1 MSWIEDLV
9 EVITNNLFSQVAVL
23 IGIIAIVGLA
33 LQRKPF
39 EQVVAGGLR
48 ATIGVVVLNIGVE
61 IFVGGLTSFQTIVAS
76 ALGLEPPTASATLSD
91 FSAGQGSVVP
101 LIIAGGFVVHLVFVR
116 VFRAAT
122 FVYLTGHLMYWMSV
136 VIAASLVEAFGDVN
150 RWVLASVGSLLI
162 GCYWVLQPLWTAPLM
177 RRVMGNDDVGL
188 AHTDSTIAIAAGY
201 GAKALRLGDPEK
213 HDSEHLRLPRALSF
227 FKDINVSTA
236 FVIGAIMLVAILFAD
251 AGVVSEQMAGAT
263 VLPWVWALLQALRF
277 AAGIAI
283 LLFGVRMFLAEI
295 VPAFKGLSE
304 RALPGAKPALD
315 LPVAFT
321 RAPTAVMIGFLAST
335 LTFLVLMGV
344 FAAAGWFVLVPPMIM
359 LFFGGGAGGVFG
371 NAVAGWRGAVFGGVL
386 NGVVLAFGQ
395 WIGWGVW
402 GRTAPELATLA
413 DSDWFI
419 VGWSLRGLGGLL
431 SPLGEGGLWLLAA
444 AIVAATV
451 TVLVLLGRR
460 LRDGVE
466 AIPDEGENVRE
477 NDSVRENVGGTTP
490 VSQPAAVPVG
500 RERADSASPALSA
513 SPAGAT
519 ASTAASSAGRSA
531 SATDRPETLSV
542 LAVCGAGMGTSL
554 ILRTTAQR
562 ALEQLGVPASLEHT
576 DIGSARGQR
585 ADVVIGQSTY
595 LSELG
600 GIAPVT
606 VPITSFV
613 DVRHVREQLEK
624 ALGEKGWL

>member
-61 IFVGGLTSFQTIVAS
+61 IFVGGLVSFQTIVAS
-76 ALGLEPPTASATLSD
+76 ALGLEPPAATATLSD

-101 LIIAGGFVVHLVFVR
+101 LIIAGGFVVHLALVR
-116 VFRAAT
+116 VFRAAR

-136 VIAASLVEAFGDVN
+136 VISASLVEAFGDVN
-150 RWVLASVGSLLI
+150 RWVLAAVGSILI

-177 RRVMGNDDVGL
+177 RRVMGNDEVGL

-201 GAKALRLGDPEK
+201 GAKALRLGDPK
-213 HDSEHLRLPRALSF
+213 LHDSEQLRLPRALSF

-251 AGVVSEQMAGAT
+251 SGVVAEQMAGAT

-321 RAPTAVMIGFLAST
+321 RAPTAVMIGFLSST

-344 FAAAGWFVLVPPMIM
+344 FAGAGWFVLVPPMIM

-371 NAVAGWRGAVFGGVL
+371 NAVAGWRGALFGGVL
-386 NGVVLAFGQ
+386 NGVILAFGQ

-402 GRTAPELATLA
+402 GTTAPELATLA
-413 DSDWFI
+413 DSDWFV

-431 SPLGEGGLWLLAA
+431 SPLGEAGLWVIAA
-444 AIVAATV
+444 AIVAATAA
-451 TVLVLLGRR
+451 VLVILGRR
-460 LRDGVE
+460 MPRDLDPALAGAGASAPSVSRDGVS
-466 AIPDEGENVRE
+466 APAPRE
-477 NDSVRENVGGTTP
+477 EVTV
-490 VSQPAAVPVG
+490 
-500 RERADSASPALSA
+500 
-513 SPAGAT
+513 
-519 ASTAASSAGRSA
+519 A
-531 SATDRPETLSV
+531 SAEEAAPARARRPLPADDRPETFTV

-554 ILRTTAQR
+554 ILRTTAER
-562 ALEQLGVPASLEHT
+562 AFAQLGLPASLNHT
-576 DIGSARGQR
+576 DIGSARGQH
-585 ADVVIGQSTY
+585 ADIVIGQQTY
-595 LSELG
+595 LSEVG
-600 GIAPVT
+600 DIAPVS

-613 DVRHVREQLEK
+613 DVSHVRTQLEK
-624 ALGEKGWL
+624 ALTEKGWL

>member
-1 MSWIEDLV
+1 MEWIEDLV

-61 IFVGGLTSFQTIVAS
+61 IFVGGLSSFQIIVAS
-76 ALGLEPPTASATLSD
+76 AVGLEPPAATATLAD

-101 LIIAGGFVVHLVFVR
+101 LIIAGGFVVHLVLVR
-116 VFRAAT
+116 VFRAAQY
-122 FVYLTGHLMYWMSV
+122 VYLTGHLMYWMSV
-136 VIAASLVEAFGDVN
+136 VIAASLVEAFGEVN
-150 RWVLASVGSLLI
+150 RWVLAAVGSLMI

-177 RRVMGNDDVGL
+177 RRVMGNDEVGL

-201 GAKALRLGDPEK
+201 GAKALRLGDPKK
-213 HDSEHLRLPRALSF
+213 HDSENLKLPRALSF

-236 FVIGAIMLVAILFAD
+236 FVIGIIMLVAILFAD
-251 AGVVSEQMAGAT
+251 SGVVSEQMAGAT
-263 VLPWVWALLQALRF
+263 VLPWVWAILQALRF

-315 LPVAFT
+315 LPVIFT

-335 LTFLVLMGV
+335 VTFLVLMGV
-344 FAAAGWFVLVPPMIM
+344 FAAAGWFVLIPPMIM
-359 LFFGGGAGGVFG
+359 LFFGGAAGGVFG
-371 NAVAGWRGAVFGGVL
+371 NAVAGWRGALFGGAL

-402 GRTAPELATLA
+402 GNTAPELATLA
-413 DSDWFI
+413 DSDWYI
-419 VGWSLRGLGGLL
+419 VGWSLRGLGALL
-431 SPLGEGGLWLLAA
+431 SPLGEGGLWVLAA
-444 AIVAATV
+444 AIVAV
-451 TVLVLLGRR
+451 TVAILVLLGRR
-460 LRDGVE
+460 M
-466 AIPDEGENVRE
+466 PDAAELVAAGSAGSS
-477 NDSVRENVGGTTP
+477 DTGG
-490 VSQPAAVPVG
+490 
-500 RERADSASPALSA
+500 ADSAPVPAARERVSV
-513 SPAGAT
+513 GA
-519 ASTAASSAGRSA
+519 SAGDVAAAPSSLGTAR
-531 SATDRPETLSV
+531 ATGRPETLSV

-562 ALEQLGVPASLEHT
+562 ALDQLGIAASLEHT

-585 ADVVIGQSTY
+585 ADVVIGQPTY
-595 LSELG
+595 LSEVG
-600 GIAPVT
+600 DIAPVS
-606 VPITSFV
+606 VPVTSFV
-613 DVRHVREQLEK
+613 DVSHVRAQLET
-624 ALGEKGWL
+624 ALREKGWL